1 MTTKKYRTAQG
12 KVVDLGALVLRNE
25 DVKAVGNMGV
35 NARGDVVDAFNQPID
50 TKTAQ
55 ARRHYQRQTSIKND
69 AVTQQRKPK

>member
-1 MTTKKYRTAQG
+1 MTKKTYRSAQG

-50 TKTAQ
+50 TKAAQ
-55 ARRHYQRQTSIKND
+55 VRRHYSKQTMNND
-69 AVTQQRKPK
+69 PVSQQRKPK